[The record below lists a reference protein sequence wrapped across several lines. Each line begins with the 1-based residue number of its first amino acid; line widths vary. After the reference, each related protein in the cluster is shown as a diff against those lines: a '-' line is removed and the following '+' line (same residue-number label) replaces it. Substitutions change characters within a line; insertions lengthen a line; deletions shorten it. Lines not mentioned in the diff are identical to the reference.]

1 MTLLTDA
8 PDDQPADNAP
18 SDGGTPPAD
27 NQQPPADAAGAAG
40 QGKGGDQGQGAD
52 QGKADGAPESYDW
65 KLPEGVNFDEGG
77 LEAFAD
83 FAKGAGLNNEQANAL
98 LGKLAP
104 AIAERQQAAHVAMI
118 DGWINGAQADTEF
131 GGPQLQQNLAV
142 AKKAIDQFGTPEL
155 TKLLNETGLGNH
167 PEIVRA
173 FYRAG
178 KAISEDRFVGGG
190 KPGAGSVDPAKRM
203 FPNMN

>member
-1 MTLLTDA
+1 MTLLTESPAETTQAEVAPVDA
-8 PDDQPADNAP
+8 PA
-18 SDGGTPPAD
+18 
-27 NQQPPADAAGAAG
+27 ADAPAADPV
-40 QGKGGDQGQGAD
+40 QAAD
-52 QGKADGAPESYDW
+52 APAADDSKQDAPEAYDW
-65 KLPEGVNFDEGG
+65 KLPDGVEFDQGG
-77 LEAFAD
+77 LEAFGE

-104 AIAERQQAAHVAMI
+104 AIAERQQAAHVAMVS
-118 DGWINGAQADTEF
+118 GWVDASRADTEI
-131 GGPQLQQNLAV
+131 GGPNLAQNVAV
-142 AKKAIDQFGTPEL
+142 AKKAMDKFGTPEL
-155 TKLLNETGLGNH
+155 TNLLNDTGLGNH

-190 KPGAGSVDPAKRM
+190 GPSQGSVDPAKRM

>member
-1 MTLLTDA
+1 MRLLTESPAETTQAEAAPVDA
-8 PDDQPADNAP
+8 PA
-18 SDGGTPPAD
+18 
-27 NQQPPADAAGAAG
+27 ADAPAADPV
-40 QGKGGDQGQGAD
+40 QAADAHAAEDGKQ
-52 QGKADGAPESYDW
+52 GAPEAYDW
-65 KLPEGVNFDEGG
+65 KLPDGVEFDQGG
-77 LEAFAD
+77 LEAFGE

-104 AIAERQQAAHVAMI
+104 AIAERQQAAHVEMVK
-118 DGWINGAQADTEF
+118 GWVDAAQADTEI
-131 GGPQLQQNLAV
+131 GGPNLAQNVAV
-142 AKKAIDQFGTPEL
+142 AKKAMDKFGTPEL
-155 TKLLNETGLGNH
+155 SKLLDETGLGNH

-190 KPGAGSVDPAKRM
+190 GPGTGSVDPAKRL

>member
-8 PDDQPADNAP
+8 PADQPDGNAP
-18 SDGGTPPAD
+18 ADGGNPASD
-27 NQQPPADAAGAAG
+27 NQQSAADTAVAAD
-40 QGKGGDQGQGAD
+40 QGGGDQGQGAD

-77 LEAFAD
+77 LEAFSD

-118 DGWINGAQADTEF
+118 DGWVKSAQADTEI

-142 AKKAIDQFGTPEL
+142 AKKAMDQFGTPEL

-190 KPGAGSVDPAKRM
+190 RPGSGSVDPAKRM